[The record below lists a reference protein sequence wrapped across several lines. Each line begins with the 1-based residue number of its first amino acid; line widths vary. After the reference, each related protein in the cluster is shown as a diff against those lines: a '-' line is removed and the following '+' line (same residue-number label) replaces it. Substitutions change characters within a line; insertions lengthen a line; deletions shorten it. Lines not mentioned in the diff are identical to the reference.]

1 MTYDFAEDGFCV
13 VRALC
18 DPAPIA
24 REVESYQTLGLTGRS
39 INWTAGSL
47 HSIHGLYGPFF
58 DTLLAQM
65 AGRAGALLGEDA
77 VPRAAELFAKP
88 AGVGLPSPWHQDNAY
103 WCLEPAIGLT
113 IWIAL
118 DACDATNGGLTYLV
132 GSHLGGLFAHQP
144 SHAPGSSQT
153 VADLPHLDHVT
164 VALEPGDALVHHC
177 LTIHGSAA
185 NTSGT
190 ARRGVT
196 LQYEGVSARV
206 DLAQQLAY
214 EASLDEQ
221 IKGRA

>member
-1 MTYDFAEDGFCV
+1 M

-24 REVESYQTLGLTGRS
+24 REVETYQTLGLTGRS
-39 INWTAGSL
+39 INYTAGAVN
-47 HSIHGLYGPFF
+47 SIHGLHGPFF

-88 AGVGLPSPWHQDNAY
+88 AHRGLASPWHQDNAY

-118 DACDATNGGLTYLV
+118 DEAGPHNGGLAYFV
-132 GSHLGGLFAHQP
+132 GSHRCGNMPHRP
-144 SHAPGSSQT
+144 SGAPGSSQT
-153 VADLPHLDHVT
+153 ITMIPLLD
-164 VALEPGDALVHHC
+164 EICISIKPGDALIHHC
-177 LTIHGSAA
+177 LTVHGSAA
-185 NTSGT
+185 NGSGFP
-190 ARRGVT
+190 RRGVT

-206 DLAQQLAY
+206 NLDKLAAY
-214 EASLDEQ
+214 EASLHEQ
-221 IKGRA
+221 IIGRA